1 MSTGAHSNRSS
12 IKNYAERVSM
22 LSNQLTGLQ
31 FEVENYKDVKI
42 EELSERVEASTNET
56 SSLYSEK

>member
-12 IKNYAERVSM
+12 IKNYVERVSM